1 MAKANCSHI
10 RLTTN
15 LLAHACMCVC
25 VCTGV
30 DLEDLLEKSKPEVT
44 AMMCSRQRRA
54 LSRGLPKGA
63 VRLMKKLRKA
73 KTNCPEHEKP
83 TVVNTHLRNVIIFPD
98 MIGSVV
104 GIYNGQTFNPV
115 DIKVHTHNHTHTQT
129 QERHET
135 QQFPDS
141 PCLVWSGLVWFVM
154 LLQPA
159 MVGRYLGEFAITY
172 KPISHGRPGV
182 GATHS
187 SRFIPLK

>member
-1 MAKANCSHI
+1 MASEGKTDAPRRKRAFRKFSY
-10 RLTTN
+10 R
-15 LLAHACMCVC
+15 
-25 VCTGV
+25 GV

-115 DIKVHTHNHTHTQT
+115 DIK
-129 QERHET
+129 
-135 QQFPDS
+135 
-141 PCLVWSGLVWFVM
+141 
-154 LLQPA
+154 PA